1 VLYAPFFL
9 FIHVI
14 CRNKNKGR
22 QVLIYK
28 AKTMQDNEKMD
39 TLVDCLNILRKRG
52 FTKEFKL
59 ELHGLCAIDEE
70 HHRYGPADMKI
81 VEHFRFEGDSDPAD
95 MTVVYALEA
104 NDGVKGTVIDAFGTY
119 SNPKLSEFLR
129 KVEEVKEKANSH

>member
-1 VLYAPFFL
+1 
-9 FIHVI
+9 
-14 CRNKNKGR
+14 
-22 QVLIYK
+22 
-28 AKTMQDNEKMD
+28 
-39 TLVDCLNILRKRG
+39 
-52 FTKEFKL
+52 
-59 ELHGLCAIDEE
+59 
-70 HHRYGPADMKI
+70 MKI